1 MGLFLVFSEYVN
13 KDGFPQVKQAHF
25 DYLSGL
31 QEKGV
36 VVAAGP
42 LADMSAAV
50 YLLNANSLEE
60 ATAAA
65 AGDPI
70 HIHNVRKFWVKEWKV
85 VRLWTFTSHNLP

>member
-1 MGLFLVFSEYVN
+1 MRKGVLIGTLLFAMLW
-13 KDGFPQVKQAHF
+13 Q
-25 DYLSGL
+25 LSGCSS
-31 QEKGV
+31 QEVDKK
-36 VVAAGP
+36 
-42 LADMSAAV
+42 
-50 YLLNANSLEE
+50 E